1 MWLNST
7 YKKPKHLSLLVTW
20 MKRWGSL
27 IWNGKRPHF
36 STFLWHPSLHFQA
49 NAQSNHRCMDHKTW
63 APQMPPDKSLYT
75 STSSNQNF
83 ADTDKKSVQIII
95 SLTLFGK
102 CLANIPAS
110 GFLAS
115 LSSSNC
121 TFNSQIW
128 PRLPKAL
135 NSIYA
140 PSLMSRSTLK
150 ITLKIIF
157 LFLDFFFVIGTQAVW
172 PTSAIHLIIKRVT
185 WVTGV
190 PAC

>member
-1 MWLNST
+1 
-7 YKKPKHLSLLVTW
+7 
-20 MKRWGSL
+20 
-27 IWNGKRPHF
+27 
-36 STFLWHPSLHFQA
+36 
-49 NAQSNHRCMDHKTW
+49 
-63 APQMPPDKSLYT
+63 MPPDKSLYT

-150 ITLKIIF
+150 ITLNITF
-157 LFLDFFFVIGTQAVW
+157 LFLDFQLEALGARGSTGLRLSVFAQISELFQFQITDFSRQSESFAKSDILNKKRLDSFVV
-172 PTSAIHLIIKRVT
+172 K
-185 WVTGV
+185 
-190 PAC
+190 